1 MLWEE
6 SADVPFPV
14 SWQDMAKSFAGC
26 TDGKTKYALYTEATG
41 FDTII
46 TELKKAQMDVASMKD
61 NLGVMRTSVEA
72 RPALQLHIIINL
84 DCVLC

>member
-1 MLWEE
+1 
-6 SADVPFPV
+6 
-14 SWQDMAKSFAGC
+14 MAKSFAGC

-61 NLGVMRTSVEA
+61 NLVVMRASVEA
-72 RPALQLHIIINL
+72 RPAPQANIIITHDSL
-84 DCVLC
+84 LI